1 MGQAAVEEGV
11 GGLGS
16 TVNIICN
23 EDTAG
28 FGGLLMRND
37 GAYDFSLTRPA
48 YDGQTHLRRVNLSSF
63 QGRGDHKTTR
73 VFQQPHCA
81 TLTILIRHEGAG

>member
-37 GAYDFSLTRPA
+37 GAYDFSLTLPR
-48 YDGQTHLRRVNLSSF
+48 LRRANPPSAGEPLVF
-63 QGRGDHKTTR
+63 PGARGS
-73 VFQQPHCA
+73 
-81 TLTILIRHEGAG
+81 